1 MEDEDLLGSNMK
13 NDVLRYVGG
22 KKKVSGLTSPQG
34 PSPKKKRKDVQ
45 DMLGIPFA
53 SLSDKYISK
62 DPVGKKETEEFRDWY
77 EDPETQK
84 RMLEQTGLSKDE
96 IQKRLLSAYGTK
108 TKVTSKMDP
117 GAQGEYLPA
126 DWGREA
132 KNILVRPDA
141 PEGTVFHEKIHA
153 SEMDDLLGEKLLE
166 VTGDPKGFSDI
177 KKYLKTPGEA
187 YSKFAEF
194 RRNLGLKPGQKIKN
208 AKQLETLAKKKG
220 LDTDMF
226 YQAFDNDKIKDAINT
241 IASTT
246 DKKTTYNK
254 LA

>member
-1 MEDEDLLGSNMK
+1 MEDEDLFGSNMK
-13 NDVLRYVGG
+13 NDVIRYIGG
-22 KKKVSGLTSPQG
+22 KKTRGLTAPVG
-34 PSPKKKRKDVQ
+34 PSPEKRRKDVQ
-45 DMLGIPFA
+45 DMIGIPYA

-62 DPVGKKETEEFRDWY
+62 DPVGKKETQEVRDWY
-77 EDPETQK
+77 EDPETQ
-84 RMLEQTGLSKDE
+84 RRLMEQTGLSKEE

-117 GAQGEYLPA
+117 RAQGEYLPVA
-126 DWGREA
+126 WGREA
-132 KNILVRPDA
+132 KNILIRPDA

-153 SEMDDLLGEKLLE
+153 TEMDDILGEKLLE

-187 YSKFAEF
+187 YSKFSQF
-194 RRNLGLKPGQKIKN
+194 RRDLGLKPGQKIRS
-208 AKQLETLAKKKG
+208 AKELESLAKKKG
-220 LDTDMF
+220 LEYDMF

-241 IASTT
+241 IAATT
-246 DKKTTYNK
+246 DKKTTYNR